1 MNAAQQLIGMRF
13 GSWVVLAAERP
24 VWSGRE
30 VNVCL
35 CECDC
40 GTTQQILPTALKR
53 GGSTQCRT
61 CSNRQKAAM
70 KSRLTHGQSHTRL
83 HRVWSQMR
91 ARCQR
96 ETCPDYP
103 RYGGRGITVCSEWAD
118 FEVFQ
123 AWALA
128 NGYQPHLTIDRRE
141 VNGNYEPGNCRWIT
155 RAAQNRN
162 RRDNVRYRFRGQSL
176 LLPEI
181 AELTG
186 IPFARLANRV
196 RRDGMTPEQAV
207 SKPFRKSPTRKAAQ

>member
-1 MNAAQQLIGMRF
+1 MNAAQQLIGIRF

-53 GGSTQCRT
+53 GSSTQCRT

-70 KSRLTHGQSHTRL
+70 KSRLKHGQSHTRL
-83 HRVWSQMR
+83 HKVWCSMR

-96 ETCPDYP
+96 ETSPDYP
-103 RYGGRGITVCSEWAD
+103 RYGGRGIKVCPEWAD

-123 AWALA
+123 TWALA
-128 NGYQPHLTIDRRE
+128 SGYQPDLTIDRRD
-141 VNGNYEPGNCRWIT
+141 VNGDYEPDNCRWIT
-155 RAAQNRN
+155 RPEQNRN
-162 RRDNVRYRFRGQSL
+162 RRDNVRYSFRGQSL

-186 IPFARLANRV
+186 IPFTRLANRV

-207 SKPFRKSPTRKAAQ
+207 DKPFRKSPTRKAAQ